1 VFQKE
6 VKQDVI
12 SGARCRKDEIW
23 AALLQFGVYFLF
35 GDHPQ
40 MVEVTICENV
50 FWEKGLEKGAHLVE
64 ISENGFVE

>member
-1 VFQKE
+1 MLQKE
-6 VKQDVI
+6 MKQDVI
-12 SGARCRKDEIW
+12 SGTWCREDEIGS
-23 AALLQFGVYFLF
+23 AFLEFGVYFLF

-40 MVEVTICENV
+40 MVEVTIGENV